1 MGVFDSFRR
10 KSQPEAEPAAHRGY
24 YATHEALDYD
34 DWDARLD
41 RLDGALDAEEKRRQR
56 WWQRDYWRSRRKR
69 WWAVRILAA
78 IVALFIALFAWLA
91 ITAPLSKS
99 LEPIAAPQITLLA
112 ADGTPIARNGAIT
125 DEPVEVAQLPPH
137 VIHAFLATED
147 RRFYSHWGVDP
158 RGIARAALT
167 GTGGGSTITQQLA
180 KFTFLTPERTLTR
193 KAREALIAFWLEG
206 WLTKDE
212 ILGRYLSN
220 AYFGDNVYG
229 LRAASLHYFYRK
241 PENLKANQAAMLA
254 GLLQAPSAY
263 APTKHYDRAERR
275 MRIVVQSMVDAGY
288 ITEAEARAMKP
299 PALDVRTR
307 NDLPT
312 GTYFADWALP
322 EARELTE
329 QGYER
334 QTLTTTLDSRL
345 QNIARQVTQRAPL
358 GEAQV
363 ALVAMRRNGEV
374 VAMIGGK
381 DYAKSPF
388 NRVTQAKRQP
398 GSTFKLF
405 VYLAALRAGWSPA
418 DRIANSA
425 ITEGSYRPK
434 NSRERYSDSLT
445 LEEAFAQ
452 SSNVAAVRLLG
463 EVGSEKVIA
472 TARDLGVRA
481 PLPEGDPSLALG
493 TSTMTL
499 LELTSAYAA
508 VAANEYPVE
517 PHAFARPERG
527 FFENLWDGP
536 SSLSSATHS
545 EMERMLR
552 AAINKGTGRA
562 AMLSGPNFGKT
573 GTTQD
578 NRDALFVGYAGDLV
592 VGVWIGNDDNSPL
605 QGGISG
611 GGLPARIWRD
621 FMNRAMNVRAAPTQ
635 PAPREQ
641 QDPGTPIEP
650 LDVPDLGDIPL
661 GDGNSRLRIRD
672 GEAVFSTEIDGI
684 PVDIS
689 IGDQGVAVDEAAI
702 EEARRR
708 ADERR
713 YEAVRN
719 RREELEDAAN

>member
-1 MGVFDSFRR
+1 MILARLALVMGLSCTALTAFDAKADVMEIDADGARWVAGGGAA
-10 KSQPEAEPAAHRGY
+10 QAAAPVETLAVEPLAEVPSEIFVPDIAVADPGTHALLVPDGY
-24 YATHEALDYD
+24 KAKVAELSARFDLSPTLIEALV
-34 DWDARLD
+34 WQESRWRADARSPV
-41 RLDGALDAEEKRRQR
+41 GARGL
-56 WWQRDYWRSRRKR
+56 
-69 WWAVRILAA
+69 
-78 IVALFIALFAWLA
+78 
-91 ITAPLSKS
+91 
-99 LEPIAAPQITLLA
+99 
-112 ADGTPIARNGAIT
+112 
-125 DEPVEVAQLPPH
+125 AQL
-137 VIHAFLATED
+137 
-147 RRFYSHWGVDP
+147 
-158 RGIARAALT
+158 
-167 GTGGGSTITQQLA
+167 
-180 KFTFLTPERTLTR
+180 
-193 KAREALIAFWLEG
+193 
-206 WLTKDE
+206 
-212 ILGRYLSN
+212 
-220 AYFGDNVYG
+220 
-229 LRAASLHYFYRK
+229 
-241 PENLKANQAAMLA
+241 M
-254 GLLQAPSAY
+254 
-263 APTKHYDRAERR
+263 
-275 MRIVVQSMVDAGY
+275 
-288 ITEAEARAMKP
+288 
-299 PALDVRTR
+299 
-307 NDLPT
+307 
-312 GTYFADWALP
+312 
-322 EARELTE
+322 
-329 QGYER
+329 
-334 QTLTTTLDSRL
+334 
-345 QNIARQVTQRAPL
+345 
-358 GEAQV
+358 
-363 ALVAMRRNGEV
+363 
-374 VAMIGGK
+374 
-381 DYAKSPF
+381 
-388 NRVTQAKRQP
+388 P
-398 GSTFKLF
+398 G
-405 VYLAALRAGWSPA
+405 
-418 DRIANSA
+418 
-425 ITEGSYRPK
+425 
-434 NSRERYSDSLT
+434 
-445 LEEAFAQ
+445 
-452 SSNVAAVRLLG
+452 
-463 EVGSEKVIA
+463 